1 MTAGDGA
8 AEQARLAAER
18 VERLRR
24 ELERAERQ
32 QRAWAAGA
40 AGEAIVARKLAELE
54 PLGWL
59 ALHDVHW
66 PGRPQAN
73 LDHVLVGPGGVVV
86 IDAKNWSGEVH
97 LRNGVLYQGIYTR
110 ETDTSGALRQ
120 AASLAALLEPPHR
133 RLVQAWL
140 CMVRQPDVRAV
151 TSTGVKICGVD
162 SLPEAVAALPVVLD
176 STAVKVLYDYLS
188 RTLAGP
194 ASPGILTT
202 ASFDRAGK
210 QPPQPVPGKRPVK
223 RPSRAGRI
231 LIGCLTLTVLLFLLL
246 MAVSVA
252 VGVFAGLTHRS
263 SVTPS
268 RPNPAATHT
277 VPSVRA
283 SSR

>member
-110 ETDTSGALRQ
+110 ERDTSGALRQ
-120 AASLAALLEPPHR
+120 AASLAVLLEPPHR
-133 RLVQAWL
+133 HLVQAWL
-140 CMVRQPDVRAV
+140 CMVRQPDMRAV
-151 TSTGVKICGVD
+151 TSTGVKIYGVD
-162 SLPEAVAALPVVLD
+162 SLPDAVAALPAILD
-176 STAVKVLYDYLS
+176 AAAVKVLYDYLS
-188 RTLAGP
+188 RLLAGP
-194 ASPGILTT
+194 TSPGILTT
-202 ASFDRAGK
+202 ASFERVGKQSALPGRGKHAVRRPDRATR
-210 QPPQPVPGKRPVK
+210 VLV
-223 RPSRAGRI
+223 
-231 LIGCLTLTVLLFLLL
+231 GCLGVVVSLFLLL
-246 MAVSVA
+246 LAVSLA
-252 VGVFAGLTHRS
+252 VGVFAGLTHPS
-263 SVTPS
+263 PAIPS
-268 RPNPAATHT
+268 RPNPAMTHA
-277 VPSVRA
+277 VPSIRP
-283 SSR
+283 SSK